1 MVRSRLLDRGRES
14 MIVYL
19 EETVT
24 DSLGNTLK
32 RPSGEG
38 LTIKV
43 TSSEDRSSD
52 AELPGQVSNKVVRIM
67 ARQVPVGSWSR
78 VVYNGEEWDLAS
90 PPRFTPGVT
99 KRLAHIEFTIRSRN
113 RLQADG

>member
-1 MVRSRLLDRGRES
+1 MVRSRLLDRGRETL
-14 MIVYL
+14 IVYV

-24 DSLGNTLK
+24 DSLGNTIK

-38 LTIKV
+38 IVLRV
-43 TSSEDRSSD
+43 TTSEDRSSD

-67 ARQVPVGSWSR
+67 ARQVPAGSWSR

-90 PPRFTPGVT
+90 PPRMTPGVT
-99 KRLAHIEFTIRSRN
+99 NRLKHIEFTIRSRN

>member
-1 MVRSRLLDRGRES
+1 MVRSRLLDRGRETL
-14 MIVYL
+14 IVYL
-19 EETVT
+19 EENAT

-32 RPSGEG
+32 RPSGVG
-38 LTIKV
+38 IPIRI

-67 ARQVPVGSWSR
+67 ARQVPIGSWSR

-99 KRLAHIEFTIRSRN
+99 RRLRHIEFTIKSRN
-113 RLQADG
+113 RLLADG

>member
-14 MIVYL
+14 LIVYV
-19 EETVT
+19 EETAT
-24 DSLGNTLK
+24 DSLGNTIK
-32 RPSGEG
+32 RPSGDG
-38 LTIKV
+38 VVLRV

-67 ARQVPVGSWSR
+67 ARQVPAGSWSR

-90 PPRFTPGVT
+90 PPRMTPGVT
-99 KRLAHIEFTIRSRN
+99 SRLKHIEFTIRSRN

>member
-14 MIVYL
+14 LIVYV
-19 EETVT
+19 EETAT
-24 DSLGNTLK
+24 DSLGNLIK
-32 RPSGEG
+32 RPSGDG
-38 LTIKV
+38 IVLRV

-67 ARQVPVGSWSR
+67 ARQVPAGSWSR

-90 PPRFTPGVT
+90 PPRMTPGVT
-99 KRLAHIEFTIRSRN
+99 SRLKHIEFTIRSRN